1 MATRKNTARLARPA
15 GPKLPVILSNFL
27 DARCVLECGLR
38 GLEDHPDQPPGA
50 ETVCIRHA
58 FDLLASVY
66 EDLDLAI
73 LRARL

>member
-1 MATRKNTARLARPA
+1 MATRKNTVRKARRACLE
-15 GPKLPVILSNFL
+15 LPTILSKFL

-38 GLEDHPDQPPGA
+38 SLEDHPDRPPGA
-50 ETVCIRHA
+50 EAVCIRHA